1 MLKEKIY
8 LEENKYVKINA
19 IIGSVSFW
27 VLMFIVFWSYK
38 QPKNEKNQIIIS
50 IVVVIT
56 LTILLILFSFIKI
69 KFHRWVFV
77 FLIFAGIL
85 SLFIQPVLNIPDEA
99 AHFARAEMI
108 SEGHIIVG
116 QKDKEFPSIQSV
128 NDLQHFGKTAFTKTD
143 LKNKKI
149 NYTPTTVKHVAAT
162 NLSFLYLPQTMGIL
176 LAKVLHMD
184 AIWLLWFGRIMNLLC
199 YGIIVASAVKI
210 APKWKFVLFFMASLP
225 MSIQQ
230 AASFSPDAIINGLS
244 ILTIGYFIYLYD
256 KKTITIKEYCIFEI
270 LCILIP
276 LAKITNI
283 FIAGLN
289 LLLPMENVEKK
300 KRLLVTLGLFVLPA
314 IVFIVGLVLADGNKS
329 NIFTVVAVVGCL
341 PGCRAA
347 VGFIMMVM
355 QKPVDKAVYDA
366 IEAKKGKLLMGYE
379 MYITQEKSSLMIEAA
394 AFCGEEIACYTTRAK
409 DQKQIEDCTTYL
421 NKIIRANG
429 YKCHVKIFDREKA
442 FLERLDSLNR
452 NYDELEK
459 SASENFKP
467 DERYPDLSR
476 TELVKH
482 TMLAL
487 AL

>member
-1 MLKEKIY
+1 MKIR
-8 LEENKYVKINA
+8 K
-19 IIGSVSFW
+19 G
-27 VLMFIVFWSYK
+27 
-38 QPKNEKNQIIIS
+38 
-50 IVVVIT
+50 
-56 LTILLILFSFIKI
+56 
-69 KFHRWVFV
+69 
-77 FLIFAGIL
+77 
-85 SLFIQPVLNIPDEA
+85 D
-99 AHFARAEMI
+99 
-108 SEGHIIVG
+108 
-116 QKDKEFPSIQSV
+116 
-128 NDLQHFGKTAFTKTD
+128 
-143 LKNKKI
+143 
-149 NYTPTTVKHVAAT
+149 
-162 NLSFLYLPQTMGIL
+162 
-176 LAKVLHMD
+176 
-184 AIWLLWFGRIMNLLC
+184 
-199 YGIIVASAVKI
+199 YGYIRR
-210 APKWKFVLFFMASLP
+210 
-225 MSIQQ
+225 
-230 AASFSPDAIINGLS
+230 
-244 ILTIGYFIYLYD
+244 
-256 KKTITIKEYCIFEI
+256 
-270 LCILIP
+270 
-276 LAKITNI
+276 
-283 FIAGLN
+283 
-289 LLLPMENVEKK
+289 EKK

-379 MYITQEKSSLMIEAA
+379 MYITQEKSSLMIEEGCWNSECRKIHIYQ
-394 AFCGEEIACYTTRAK
+394 FACYTTRAK